1 MMQFSFL
8 FDANRCTSCYTCE
21 IACKQE
27 NGLAPLTD
35 ADPGST
41 GPRWRRV
48 VGMEEGAY
56 PDARISYVSFS
67 WKNCEP
73 CFGRSLTMNKPP
85 ACVASCPGRAIQFG
99 TADLIGQK
107 IRGRQATK
115 IMEATNPELFIIAAN

>member
-27 NGLAPLTD
+27 NSLAPLAD
-35 ADPGST
+35 AEPGSA

-48 VGMEEGAY
+48 VSLEEGAY

-67 WKNCEP
+67 GENCQP
-73 CFGRSLTMNKPP
+73 CFGRSLAKGEPP
-85 ACVASCPGRAIQFG
+85 ACVAACPGEAIQFG
-99 TADLIGQK
+99 TVDVIGEK
-107 IRGRQATK
+107 VRDRKAVK
-115 IMEATNPELFIIAAN
+115 VMEATNPELFIIAAS